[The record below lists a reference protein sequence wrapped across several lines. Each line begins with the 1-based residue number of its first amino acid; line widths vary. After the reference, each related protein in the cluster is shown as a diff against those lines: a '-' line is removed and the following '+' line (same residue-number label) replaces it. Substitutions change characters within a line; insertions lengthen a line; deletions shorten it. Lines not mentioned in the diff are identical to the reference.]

1 MTNLTKKYIV
11 VYNSEKE
18 IILKEIENTGHVYPG
33 FNCLF
38 FETDNLQ
45 EFENY
50 INQNNLIDVRNI

>member
-18 IILKEIENTGHVYPG
+18 IIVKEIENTGHVYPG
-33 FNCLF
+33 FNALF

-45 EFENY
+45 EFENF
-50 INQNNLIDVRNI
+50 INQNNLKDVRNI